1 MQHGGTPT
9 GKYVIYSGDL
19 LEQEAGHRGGGQAE
33 EELPRRDRAPRD
45 AAGQRLGWRRQRRRR
60 GGGGGGGSGGGGG
73 TNSGT
78 SAASSLK
85 GKSGNAYVKASA
97 KLPSTVGTGNGPPPK
112 KDNKKAG
119 GGTSAT
125 CIGC

>member
-1 MQHGGTPT
+1 M
-9 GKYVIYSGDL
+9 
-19 LEQEAGHRGGGQAE
+19 AGHQLRG
-33 EELPRRDRAPRD
+33 L
-45 AAGQRLGWRRQRRRR
+45 
-60 GGGGGGGSGGGGG
+60 SGLE
-73 TNSGT
+73 
-78 SAASSLK
+78 LK

-112 KDNKKAG
+112 KDKKKAG